1 MSMAQRDSP
10 IFLEEELEDAL
21 HALAQ
26 PLTALSFLT
35 EMGAMQSDP
44 DILKGALEAAA
55 TETRRAMESLRLA
68 QQTAAKLFETQGGA
82 A

>member
-1 MSMAQRDSP
+1 MNMAQTSSQLF
-10 IFLEEELEDAL
+10 IEEELGNAL

-35 EMGAMQSDP
+35 EMGALQSDP

-68 QQTAAKLFETQGGA
+68 QQAAAKLFETQGGA